1 MGDLRL
7 VEKLLSPTLTFDE
20 ARKAAE
26 AEKKLSTDPKPSG
39 PTEPVPAGSPP
50 AAHPSASS
58 LE

>member
-26 AEKKLSTDPKPSG
+26 AEKKLSIAREPSS

-50 AAHPSASS
+50 AARPSASRQD
-58 LE
+58 